1 MQSTLFEKDSL
12 RFVPCRSQHGCDT
25 RSAQR
30 VNSDAPV
37 VGIYDQTD
45 FASADAKLCEAVC
58 LHFSSRAEFVM
69 TSTLPALWT
78 SAPTTGFSVP
88 VMASTMAMKLSV
100 SENVILSLMVRIMRL
115 ESAMRCGSSV
125 TSSSTSAISAASTA
139 MSLPSAAHCDADIGG
154 LERGRVVHAVADH
167 ADLIAR
173 GLIGADVGE
182 LFDARAGA
190 GDGQLFE
197 KTAELHD
204 ERDLTRGEVFTDAD
218 RRDQRERDEHVCLD
232 VERRDKADDGL

>member
-12 RFVPCRSQHGCDT
+12 RFVPCRSQRGCDT

-78 SAPTTGFSVP
+78 SAPTTWFSVP
-88 VMASTMAMKLSV
+88 VMAMKLSV

-154 LERGRVVHAVADH
+154 LERGRVVHAVADR

-204 ERDLTRGEVFTDAD
+204 ERDLTRGEVFADAD
-218 RRDQRERDEHVCLD
+218 RRDQRDAGDHEQCDIFFCAAQL
-232 VERRDKADDGL
+232 

>member
-1 MQSTLFEKDSL
+1 MD
-12 RFVPCRSQHGCDT
+12 
-25 RSAQR
+25 QR
-30 VNSDAPV
+30 ADNRVQCAGDGEHDGDEVERERECYIELDGAHHALGERDEV
-37 VGIYDQTD
+37 RQLLD
-45 FASADAKLCEAVC
+45 F
-58 LHFSSRAEFVM
+58 
-69 TSTLPALWT
+69 
-78 SAPTTGFSVP
+78 
-88 VMASTMAMKLSV
+88 
-100 SENVILSLMVRIMRL
+100 
-115 ESAMRCGSSV
+115 
-125 TSSSTSAISAASTA
+125 SSTSAISAVSTA
-139 MSLPSAAHCDADIGG
+139 MSLSTPADIGG

-182 LFDARAGA
+182 LFDARVGA

-204 ERDLTRGEVFTDAD
+204 ERDLTRGEVFADAD

>member
-12 RFVPCRSQHGCDT
+12 RFAPCRSQRGCDT

-30 VNSDAPV
+30 ANSDAPV

-45 FASADAKLCEAVC
+45 FAPADAKLCEAVC

-100 SENVILSLMVRIMRL
+100 SKNVILSLMVRIMRL

-125 TSSSTSAISAASTA
+125 TLSSTSAISAVSTA
-139 MSLPSAAHCDADIGG
+139 MSLSTPADIGG

-204 ERDLTRGEVFTDAD
+204 ERDLTRGEVFADAD